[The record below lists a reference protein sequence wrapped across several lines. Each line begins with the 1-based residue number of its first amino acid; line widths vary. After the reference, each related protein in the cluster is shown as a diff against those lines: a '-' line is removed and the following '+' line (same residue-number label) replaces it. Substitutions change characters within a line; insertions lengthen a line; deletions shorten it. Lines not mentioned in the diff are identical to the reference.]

1 MKNGSLRELTSELR
15 DFSRKIKIAPGST
28 ILIGSISH
36 LAGAGVA
43 GYSEE
48 LVAVRALIKQE
59 IGQNIHV
66 GPLPLMLP
74 CWTMDSALIRAMVEL
89 NFWLKLSDNDDSFP
103 TTAQCAHALAKEA
116 LLKSGSGLAA
126 PYSIR
131 LRMPKN
137 LDNPKRFA
145 VESGGWDNLPV
156 CAAPITSEVEKSIIQ
171 AIIND
176 LGEKQAMVLSTEIC
190 VSRAVQCKTPAPQW
204 PVA

>member
-1 MKNGSLRELTSELR
+1 MFVDKYTSVAACREVIFLSDQTFPPCVPAEDGGKCLLVVRIENGSLRELTSELR

-89 NFWLKLSDNDDSFP
+89 NSWL
-103 TTAQCAHALAKEA
+103 
-116 LLKSGSGLAA
+116 
-126 PYSIR
+126 
-131 LRMPKN
+131 
-137 LDNPKRFA
+137 
-145 VESGGWDNLPV
+145 
-156 CAAPITSEVEKSIIQ
+156 
-171 AIIND
+171 
-176 LGEKQAMVLSTEIC
+176 
-190 VSRAVQCKTPAPQW
+190 
-204 PVA
+204 